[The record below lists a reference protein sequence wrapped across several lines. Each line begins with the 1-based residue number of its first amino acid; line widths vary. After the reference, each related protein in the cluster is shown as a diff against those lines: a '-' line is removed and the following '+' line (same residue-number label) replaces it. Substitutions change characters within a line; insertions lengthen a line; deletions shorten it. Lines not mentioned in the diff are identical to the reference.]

1 MLLFTE
7 LKLYLK
13 LKVIHLALIAPATY
27 KDTMPTLLVKDTKAS
42 SAKGTSSAQMQL
54 DRLCGLNCRR
64 VIVEL
69 PGAAL

>member
-27 KDTMPTLLVKDTKAS
+27 KDLSPLVKDTKAS
-42 SAKGTSSAQMQL
+42 SAKGTSSVQMQL
-54 DRLCGLNCRR
+54 DRLCGLSCRR